1 MNEIIMKQ
9 IFAIR
14 ETGETNMF
22 DLPVVTSIALRAG
35 YMELVDY
42 LERNKGEYVHFILT
56 GKKKQNN
63 LNKF

>member
-1 MNEIIMKQ
+1 MNEIIMQQ
-9 IFAIR
+9 ILAIR

-42 LERNKGEYVHFILT
+42 LEKNKEAYVHFILT
-56 GKKKQNN
+56 GEEKTK
-63 LNKF
+63 

>member
-14 ETGETNMF
+14 ETGGTNMF

-56 GKKKQNN
+56 GEEKTE
-63 LNKF
+63 

>member
-1 MNEIIMKQ
+1 MKLIIMKQ

-56 GKKKQNN
+56 GEEKTE
-63 LNKF
+63 

>member
-14 ETGETNMF
+14 ETGVTNMF

-56 GKKKQNN
+56 GEAKTE
-63 LNKF
+63 

>member
-56 GKKKQNN
+56 GEAKTE
-63 LNKF
+63 

>member
-1 MNEIIMKQ
+1 MNEIIMQQ
-9 IFAIR
+9 ILAIR

-56 GKKKQNN
+56 GEEKTE
-63 LNKF
+63 